1 MTLDAKIPHHEL
13 GMDSASIR
21 ESILDHL
28 EHVRIRDQHSVTELD
43 LFHAVA
49 HAARARM
56 ADRWHHTRQ
65 RQWESGAKRVYYL
78 SMEYLPGRLLR
89 DGLYN
94 LGILEETR
102 AAVSELGHD
111 LDALFEAEE
120 DPALGNGGLGRLAS
134 CFMDSMATLGI
145 PGVGYGIR
153 YDYGIFRQELVNGRQ
168 IEKPDNWLVHGTPW
182 EVPRTSLRFTVRY
195 NGRVEPRTDTQGRTH
210 FEWLDTDDV
219 YAVAHDIPV
228 PGFENGAVN
237 TLRLW
242 KAVPVDEFDLDA
254 FNAGDHDRSVVQRGF
269 AENISRILYPND
281 AGPPGKE
288 LRLRQ
293 EYFFVSASLQDAV
306 QRHMSR
312 FESLDD
318 LPDRAVF
325 QLNDTHPALA
335 VAEMMRILIDEQLM
349 DWGRAWSITKRCF
362 AYTNHT
368 LLPEA
373 LETWPVHLLD
383 RLLPRQLDLIREI
396 DRRLC
401 DEIRRNHPNDDARL
415 KKMAIVEQRPQGEV
429 RMANLSIAGSFSVN
443 GVSALHSQLLRE
455 RMFPEFDAFYPGR
468 FRNKTNGVTP
478 RRWLLECNPG
488 LSALITEVVGSH
500 AWVTDLEK
508 VRALEAHAEDA
519 AFQER
524 WRAIERENKLRLA
537 KHLEALHGFRL
548 DPDSIFDI
556 QIKRIHEYKRQLLNV
571 LHVVKRY
578 QEIKAGQAPK
588 VPRTVIFG
596 GKAASG
602 YVRAK
607 EIIHLINAV
616 ARVVNADPEVRKH
629 LRVFYV
635 PNYRVSMAERL
646 IPAADLSEQISCA
659 GQEASGTGNMKF
671 AMNGALTIGTLDG
684 ANVEIKDAVGAEN
697 IFIFG
702 LTTDEVVETHA
713 EGYRPRAIYE
723 SDESIAAVVDAIAK
737 GAFSP
742 EHPHTF
748 APLMDALL
756 ADGERYVHLA
766 DFRSYLDA
774 QRAVEE
780 TYVDRPNWTRQSIL
794 NSARMGRFSS
804 DETIRD
810 YAKDIWGVPVSRD

>member
-1 MTLDAKIPHHEL
+1 MTLSVTIPHHEL
-13 GMDSASIR
+13 GLDKDAIR

-28 EHVRIRDQHSVTELD
+28 EHVRVRDQHSATDLD
-43 LFHAVA
+43 LLHAVA

-65 RQWESGAKRVYYL
+65 RQHHSGEKRVYYL

-89 DGLYN
+89 DALTN
-94 LGILEETR
+94 LGILEATR
-102 AAVSELGHD
+102 AALDSLGRD
-111 LDALFEAEE
+111 LDRLFDAED

-145 PGVGYGIR
+145 GAVGYGIR
-153 YDYGIFRQELVNGRQ
+153 YEYGIFRQELVDGRQ
-168 IEKPDNWLVHGTPW
+168 REHPDDWLAHGTPW
-182 EVPRTSLRFTVRY
+182 EVARTDLRYTVRY
-195 NGRVEPRTDTQGRTH
+195 NGRVEPRTDATGRTH
-210 FEWLDTDDV
+210 FAWLGTDDV
-219 YAVAHDIPV
+219 YAVACDIPV
-228 PGFENGAVN
+228 PGYQNGVVN

-242 KAVPVDEFDLDA
+242 RAVPVKEFDLDA

-306 QRHMSR
+306 RRHLAR

-318 LPDRAVF
+318 LPDRVVF

-335 VAEMMRILIDEQLM
+335 VAEMMRILIDEQHM
-349 DWGRAWSITKRCF
+349 DWQRAWAITKRCF

-373 LETWPVHLLD
+373 LETWPQHLMD

-396 DRRLC
+396 DRRL
-401 DEIRRNHPNDDARL
+401 RDDLVARYPEDPS
-415 KKMAIVEQRPQGEV
+415 KVDRMAIIEQRPQGHV
-429 RMANLSIAGSFSVN
+429 RMAHLSIVGSFSVN
-443 GVSALHSQLLRE
+443 GVSELHSKLLRE
-455 RMFPEFDAFYPGR
+455 QMFPELSHHYPGR

-478 RRWLLECNPG
+478 RRWIKECNPG
-488 LSALITEVVGSH
+488 LSALLDEAVGGPH
-500 AWVTDLEK
+500 WVTDLPK
-508 VRALEAHAEDA
+508 VSALERLADDA

-524 WRAIERENKLRLA
+524 WRAVNRANKVRLADHLRL
-537 KHLEALHGFRL
+537 HNGIEL
-548 DPDSIFDI
+548 DPDTLFDV

-571 LHVVKRY
+571 LHVIARY
-578 QEIKAGQAPK
+578 QAIKRGEIPE
-588 VPRTVIFG
+588 VPRTVLFG

-602 YVRAK
+602 YERAK
-607 EIIHLINAV
+607 DIIHLIHSV
-616 ARVVNADPEVRKH
+616 AQVVNRDPDTSEH
-629 LRVFYV
+629 LKVHFI
-635 PNYRVSMAERL
+635 PNYRVSLAERL

-684 ANVEIKDAVGAEN
+684 ANVEIREAVGEEN

-702 LTTDEVVETHA
+702 LTVQQVQETLSR
-713 EGYRPRAIYE
+713 GYRPQDLYANDARIR
-723 SDESIAAVVDAIAK
+723 SVIDAIGK
-737 GAFSP
+737 GAFSQDAP
-742 EHPHTF
+742 TRF
-748 APLMDALL
+748 AQVAGALL
-756 ADGERYVHLA
+756 TDGERYVHLA
-766 DFRSYLDA
+766 DFSAYLDA
-774 QRAVEE
+774 QSR
-780 TYVDRPNWTRQSIL
+780 VDALYLDPAAWTKRSIL

-810 YAKDIWGVPVSRD
+810 YATDIWGVPV

>member
-1 MTLDAKIPHHEL
+1 MTLTAKIPHRQL
-13 GMDSASIR
+13 GEDRDSIR

-28 EHVRIRDQHSVTELD
+28 EHTRIRDQFSVEHLD

-49 HAARARM
+49 HAARGRM
-56 ADRWHHTRQ
+56 ADRWHLTRQ
-65 RQWESGAKRVYYL
+65 HQHGSGEKRVYYL

-89 DGLYN
+89 DALYN
-94 LGILEETR
+94 LGILESTR
-102 AAVSELGHD
+102 AAVADLGYD
-111 LDALFEAEE
+111 LDVLFDTEE

-134 CFMDSMATLGI
+134 CFLDSMATLGI
-145 PGVGYGIR
+145 AGLGYGIR
-153 YDYGIFRQELVNGRQ
+153 YDYGIFRQHLIDGRQ
-168 IEKPDNWLVHGTPW
+168 VEAPDAWLAHGTPW
-182 EVPRTSLRFTVRY
+182 EVPRTDLSYTVRY
-195 NGRVEPRTDTQGRTH
+195 NGRVEPRTDATGRTH
-210 FEWLDTDDV
+210 FTWLETDDV
-219 YAVAHDIPV
+219 YAVAYDIPV
-228 PGFENGAVN
+228 PGYQNGVVN

-242 KAVPVDEFDLDA
+242 RAVPVDEFDLDA
-254 FNAGDHDRSVVQRGF
+254 FNAGRHEESVVQRGY

-281 AGPPGKE
+281 HTPRGQE

-306 QRHMSR
+306 RRHFGR
-312 FESLDD
+312 WDSLDD

-335 VAEMMRILIDEQLM
+335 VAEMMRLLIDEHLM
-349 DWGRAWSITKRCF
+349 DWKRAWAITKRCF

-401 DEIRRNHPNDDARL
+401 EDLVRSSPDDGERIER
-415 KKMAIVEQRPQGEV
+415 MAIVERRPQGHV
-429 RMANLSIAGSFSVN
+429 RMAHLSIAGSFSVN
-443 GVSALHSQLLRE
+443 GVSKLHSRLLRE

-478 RRWLLECNPG
+478 RRWILECNPD
-488 LSALITEVVGSH
+488 LSALFTEVLGTSD
-500 AWVTDLEK
+500 WVTDLTAL
-508 VRALEAHAEDA
+508 RAIENHAEDA
-519 AFQER
+519 AFRER
-524 WRAIERENKLRLA
+524 WQQIARRNKAALA
-537 KHLEALHGFRL
+537 AHLEALHGFRM
-548 DPDSIFDI
+548 DPDSLFDI
-556 QIKRIHEYKRQLLNV
+556 QIKRIHEYKRQLLNI
-571 LHVVKRY
+571 LHVVMRY
-578 QEIKAGQAPK
+578 HEIKQGKLPA

-607 EIIHLINAV
+607 EIIHLVNSVAAVINA
-616 ARVVNADPEVRKH
+616 DTEVSPH

-635 PNYRVSMAERL
+635 PNYRVSLAERL

-684 ANVEIKDAVGAEN
+684 ANVEIRDAVGPEN

-702 LTTDEVVETHA
+702 LTAEEVQATLA
-713 EGYRPRAIYE
+713 SGYRPATIYE
-723 SDESIAAVVDAIAK
+723 NEESVRWVLDAI
-737 GAFSP
+737 GRGTFSP
-742 EHPHTF
+742 DEPRRFEAIVHS
-748 APLMDALL
+748 LL
-756 ADGERYVHLA
+756 TDGERYVHLA
-766 DFRSYLDA
+766 DFAPYLAAQRRAEELYLD
-774 QRAVEE
+774 RAE
-780 TYVDRPNWTRQSIL
+780 WTRRSIM
-794 NSARMGRFSS
+794 NSARMGPFSS
-804 DETIRD
+804 DATIRD
-810 YAKDIWGVPVSRD
+810 YARDIWGIPVDQ

>member
-1 MTLDAKIPHHEL
+1 MTLDVKIPHRRL
-13 GMDSASIR
+13 GMDRDSLR
-21 ESILDHL
+21 DSILDHL
-28 EHVRIRDQHSVTELD
+28 EHVRIRDQHSAAELD

-49 HAARARM
+49 AAARARI
-56 ADRWHHTRQ
+56 ADRWHECRQ
-65 RQWESGAKRVYYL
+65 RQWESGNKRVYYL

-89 DGLYN
+89 DSLYN
-94 LGILEETR
+94 LGLLEPMRE
-102 AAVSELGHD
+102 AVASLGYD
-111 LDALFEAEE
+111 LDALFDVEE

-134 CFMDSMATLGI
+134 CFLDSMASLGI
-145 PGVGYGIR
+145 AGTGYGIR
-153 YDYGIFRQELVNGRQ
+153 YDYGIFRQLFVDGRQ
-168 IEKPDNWLVHGTPW
+168 VEAPDAWLAHGTPW
-182 EVPRTSLRFTVRY
+182 EVPRTDLWYTVRY
-195 NGRVEPRTDTQGRTH
+195 NGRVEPRTDPTGRTH

-219 YAVAHDIPV
+219 YAVAHDIPI
-228 PGFENGAVN
+228 PGFQNDVVN

-254 FNAGDHDRSVVQRGF
+254 FNAGRHEQSVVQRGY

-281 AGPPGKE
+281 HTPQGRE

-306 QRHMSR
+306 RRHLSR
-312 FESLDD
+312 WESLDD

-325 QLNDTHPALA
+325 QLNDTHPALS
-335 VAEMMRILIDEQLM
+335 VAEMMRILIDEHLM
-349 DWGRAWSITKRCF
+349 DWKRAWQITKRCF

-401 DEIRRNHPNDDARL
+401 EDLRRGGNDDERVGR
-415 KKMAIVEQRPQGEV
+415 MAIIEQRPQGHV
-429 RMANLSIAGSFSVN
+429 RMAHLSIVGSFSVN
-443 GVSALHSQLLRE
+443 GVSELHSRLLRE
-455 RMFPEFDAFYPGR
+455 RMFPDYDQLYPGR

-478 RRWLLECNPG
+478 RRWVLECNPG
-488 LSALITEVVGSH
+488 LSALFTEVVGGER
-500 AWVTDLEK
+500 WVTDMSALREVEK
-508 VRALEAHAEDA
+508 HADDA
-519 AFQER
+519 SFRER
-524 WRAIERENKLRLA
+524 WRAAARANKVRLVDHFA
-537 KHLEALHGFRL
+537 SLFGVKL
-548 DPDSIFDI
+548 DPDSIVDI

-571 LHVVKRY
+571 LHVIARY
-578 QEIKAGQAPK
+578 QEIKAGRLPP

-602 YVRAK
+602 YARAK
-607 EIIHLINAV
+607 EIIHLIHSV
-616 ARVVNADPEVRKH
+616 AALVNGDPEAREH

-684 ANVEIKDAVGAEN
+684 ANVEIRDAVGPEN

-702 LTTDEVVETHA
+702 LTAEQVLETLSK
-713 EGYRPRAIYE
+713 GYRPSAIYE
-723 SDESIAAVVDAIAK
+723 QSERIRAIVDAIGR

-742 EHPHTF
+742 DEPRRF
-748 APLMDALL
+748 EGIAQSLV

-766 DFRSYLDA
+766 DFEAYLAA
-774 QRAVEE
+774 QRRVEE
-780 TYVDRPNWTRQSIL
+780 LYRDETAWTRASIL

-810 YAKDIWGVPVSRD
+810 YARDIWSVPVQR

>member
-1 MTLDAKIPHHEL
+1 MKFNASIPHRAL
-13 GMDSASIR
+13 GVDRESIR

-28 EHVRIRDQHSVTELD
+28 EHVRVRDQFSIEALD

-49 HAARARM
+49 NMARARM
-56 ADRWHHTRQ
+56 ADRWHRTRQ
-65 RQWESGAKRVYYL
+65 RQWETGEKRVYYL

-89 DGLYN
+89 DSLYN
-94 LGILEETR
+94 LGILDATR
-102 AAVSELGHD
+102 EAVAAFGYD
-111 LDALFEAEE
+111 LEVLFDTEE

-134 CFMDSMATLGI
+134 CFLDSMATLGI
-145 PGVGYGIR
+145 AGLGYGIR
-153 YDYGIFRQELVNGRQ
+153 YDYGIFRQLLIDGRQ
-168 IEKPDNWLVHGTPW
+168 VEAPDTWLAHGTPW
-182 EVPRTSLRFTVRY
+182 EVPRTDLSYTVRY
-195 NGRVEPRTDTQGRTH
+195 NGRVEPHTDATGRTH

-219 YAVAHDIPV
+219 YAVAHDIPI
-228 PGFENGAVN
+228 PGYDNGVVN

-242 KAVPVDEFDLDA
+242 KAVPVEEFDLDA
-254 FNAGDHDRSVVQRGF
+254 FNAGRHEQSVVQRGY

-281 AGPPGKE
+281 HTPQGQE

-306 QRHMSR
+306 RRHFGR
-312 FESLDD
+312 WDSLDD

-335 VAEMMRILIDEQLM
+335 VAEMMRILIDEHLM
-349 DWGRAWSITKRCF
+349 DWKRAWAITKRCF

-373 LETWPVHLLD
+373 LETWPIHLLD

-401 DEIRRNHPNDDARL
+401 DDLGRSSPNDFGRVER
-415 KKMAIVEQRPQGEV
+415 MAIVERRPQGRV
-429 RMANLSIAGSFSVN
+429 RMAHLSIVGSFSVN
-443 GVSALHSQLLRE
+443 GVSKLHSRLLRE
-455 RMFPEFDAFYPGR
+455 RMFPDFDTFYPGR

-488 LSALITEVVGSH
+488 LSALFTEVLGSD
-500 AWVTDLEK
+500 AWVRDLSLLRRIEP
-508 VRALEAHAEDA
+508 HAEDA
-519 AFQER
+519 GFRQR
-524 WRAIERENKLRLA
+524 WREIARKNKVALANHIAELHDFAI
-537 KHLEALHGFRL
+537 

-556 QIKRIHEYKRQLLNV
+556 QIKRVHEYKRQLLNL
-571 LHVVKRY
+571 LHVVARY
-578 QEIKAGQAPK
+578 QEIKAGIIPSA
-588 VPRTVIFG
+588 PRTVIFG

-607 EIIHLINAV
+607 EIIHLINCVAAV
-616 ARVVNADPEVRKH
+616 INADPDAREH

-635 PNYRVSMAERL
+635 PNYRVSLAERL

-684 ANVEIKDAVGAEN
+684 ANVEIRDAVGPEN

-702 LTTDEVVETHA
+702 LTADEVVA
-713 EGYRPRAIYE
+713 KLAQGYRPGEIYQTDDRIK
-723 SDESIAAVVDAIAK
+723 SVLDAIARA
-737 GAFSP
+737 AFSP
-742 EHPHTF
+742 DEPRRF
-748 APLMDALL
+748 EAICQSLVS
-756 ADGERYVHLA
+756 DGEQYVHLA
-766 DFRSYLDA
+766 DFGAYFEAQEQVEALYVQPDEWTKRSIY
-774 QRAVEE
+774 
-780 TYVDRPNWTRQSIL
+780 
-794 NSARMGRFSS
+794 NSARMGPFSS

-810 YAKDIWGVPVSRD
+810 YARDIWGVPLG

>member
-1 MTLDAKIPHHEL
+1 MTLEASIPHRPL
-13 GMDSASIR
+13 GMDVGSIR

-28 EHVRIRDQHSVTELD
+28 EHVRVRDQHTTSDRD
-43 LFHAVA
+43 LFHAISY
-49 HAARARM
+49 AARARL
-56 ADRWHHTRQ
+56 ADRWHRTRQ
-65 RQWESGAKRVYYL
+65 RDWEQGGKRVYYL

-89 DGLYN
+89 DALYN
-94 LGILEETR
+94 LGMLEETR
-102 AAVSELGHD
+102 EAVRSLGSD
-111 LDALFEAEE
+111 LDALLEEEE
-120 DPALGNGGLGRLAS
+120 DPGLGNGGLGRLAS

-145 PGVGYGIR
+145 GAVGYGIR
-153 YDYGIFRQELVNGRQ
+153 YDYGIFRQEIVDGEQ
-168 IEKPDNWLVHGTPW
+168 VEHPDNWLEHGSPW
-182 EVPRTSLRFTVRY
+182 EVPRTDLRMTVRY
-195 NGRVEPRTDTQGRTH
+195 NGRVEPRTDTTGRTH

-228 PGFENGAVN
+228 PGYKNDEVN

-242 KAVPVDEFDLDA
+242 KAVPVKEFDLAA
-254 FNAGDHDRSVVQRGF
+254 FNHGDHDRSVVQRGY

-306 QRHMSR
+306 RRHLGR
-312 FESLDD
+312 HESLDD

-335 VAEMMRILIDEQLM
+335 VAEMMRILMDEHHID
-349 DWGRAWSITKRCF
+349 WSRAWSITKRCF

-373 LETWPVHLLD
+373 LETWPQHLLD
-383 RLLPRQLDLIREI
+383 KLLPRQLDLIREI
-396 DRRLC
+396 DKRLRA
-401 DEIRRNHPNDDARL
+401 DLEAQYPNQPERIA
-415 KKMAIVEQRPQGEV
+415 KMAIIEQRPQGHV
-429 RMANLSIAGSFSVN
+429 RMANLSIVGSFSVN

-455 RMFPEFDAFYPGR
+455 KMFPEFDAYYPNR

-478 RRWLLECNPG
+478 RRWVLECNPG
-488 LSALITEVVGSH
+488 LAGLVTEVVGDDS
-500 AWVTDLEK
+500 WVTQLEK
-508 VRALEAHAEDA
+508 MRALEALADDA
-519 AFQER
+519 GFHER
-524 WRAIERENKLRLA
+524 WNAVKRDNKVSLA
-537 KHLEALHGFRL
+537 NKIQELHGVSL

-571 LHVVKRY
+571 LHVVARY
-578 QEIKAGQAPK
+578 QEIKNGKIPAAP
-588 VPRTVIFG
+588 RSVIFG

-602 YVRAK
+602 YVVAK
-607 EIIHLINAV
+607 QIIHLIHSV
-616 ARVVNADPEVRKH
+616 ASVVNSDPEVRDH

-635 PNYRVSMAERL
+635 PNYRVSWAERL

-684 ANVEIKDAVGAEN
+684 ANVEIREAVGPEN

-702 LTTDEVVETHA
+702 LTVEQVVETLTR
-713 EGYRPRAIYE
+713 GYRPGAIY
-723 SDESIAAVVDAIAK
+723 DEQPSVRAVIDAIAK

-742 EHPHTF
+742 DHPTRF
-748 APLMDALL
+748 EELMRRIVS
-756 ADGERYVHLA
+756 DGERYVHLA
-766 DFRSYLDA
+766 DFGSYLDT
-774 QRAVEE
+774 QRDVEAL
-780 TYVDRPNWTRQSIL
+780 YLDRHQWTKRAIL
-794 NSARMGRFSS
+794 NAARMGRFSS

-810 YAKDIWGVPVSRD
+810 YARDIWGVPVD

>member
-1 MTLDAKIPHHEL
+1 MTLDAKIPHRRL
-13 GMDSASIR
+13 GSDRDSIR

-28 EHVRIRDQHSVTELD
+28 EHVRVRDQHSTEELD

-49 HAARARM
+49 AAARARL
-56 ADRWHHTRQ
+56 ADRWHSTRQ
-65 RQWESGAKRVYYL
+65 RQWESGVKRVYYL

-89 DGLYN
+89 DALYN
-94 LGILEETR
+94 LGILEPTR
-102 AAVSELGHD
+102 QAVADLGYE
-111 LDALFEAEE
+111 LDALFDVEE

-134 CFMDSMATLGI
+134 CFLDSMATLGI
-145 PGVGYGIR
+145 AGTGYGIR
-153 YDYGIFRQELVNGRQ
+153 YDYGIFRQLFADGRQ
-168 IEKPDNWLVHGTPW
+168 LEVPDAWLAHGTPW
-182 EVPRTSLRFTVRY
+182 EVPRTDLSYTVRF
-195 NGRVEPRTDTQGRTH
+195 NGRVEPRTDANGRTH

-228 PGFENGAVN
+228 PGFQNDVVN

-242 KAVPVDEFDLDA
+242 RAVPVEEFDLDA
-254 FNAGDHDRSVVQRGF
+254 FNAGRHEQSVVQRGY

-281 AGPPGKE
+281 HTQEGRE

-306 QRHMSR
+306 RRHLSR
-312 FESLDD
+312 WEGLDD

-335 VAEMMRILIDEQLM
+335 VAEMMRILIDEHLM
-349 DWGRAWSITKRCF
+349 DWKRAWQITKRCF

-373 LETWPVHLLD
+373 LETWPVHMLD

-401 DEIRRNHPNDDARL
+401 EELRRASGDEDRVAR
-415 KKMAIVEQRPQGEV
+415 MAILEQRPQGHV
-429 RMANLSIAGSFSVN
+429 RMAHLSIVGSFSVN
-443 GVSALHSQLLRE
+443 GVSELHSRLLRE
-455 RMFPEFDAFYPGR
+455 RMFPEYDAFYPGR

-478 RRWLLECNPG
+478 RRWVLECNPG
-488 LSALITEVVGSH
+488 LSALFTEVVGSER
-500 AWVTDLEK
+500 WVTDMS
-508 VRALEAHAEDA
+508 ALSEVERHADDA
-519 AFQER
+519 GFRER
-524 WRAIERENKLRLA
+524 WRAVSRENKVRLVE
-537 KHLEALHGFRL
+537 HLGALHGVRI

-556 QIKRIHEYKRQLLNV
+556 QIKRIHEYKRQLLNL
-571 LHVVKRY
+571 LHVVARY
-578 QEIKAGQAPK
+578 QEIKAGKLPPA
-588 VPRTVIFG
+588 PRTVIFG

-607 EIIHLINAV
+607 EIIHLINSV
-616 ARVVNADPEVRKH
+616 AAVVNADPDAREH

-671 AMNGALTIGTLDG
+671 AMNGALTIGTMDG
-684 ANVEIKDAVGAEN
+684 ANVEICEAVGEEN

-702 LTTDEVVETHA
+702 LTTDEVQATLA
-713 EGYRPRAIYE
+713 SGYRPGALYDQ
-723 SDESIAAVVDAIAK
+723 DEQIRAVVDAI
-737 GAFSP
+737 GRGTFSP
-742 EHPHTF
+742 DEPRRF
-748 APLMDALL
+748 EGIAQALVS
-756 ADGERYVHLA
+756 DGERYVHLA
-766 DFRSYLDA
+766 DFEPYVAA
-774 QRAVEE
+774 QRRVEE
-780 TYVDRPNWTRQSIL
+780 LYQDREAWTRRSIL
-794 NSARMGRFSS
+794 NSTRVGRFSS

-810 YAKDIWGVPVSRD
+810 YARDIWGVPVGR

>member
-1 MTLDAKIPHHEL
+1 MTLDATIPHRPL
-13 GMDSASIR
+13 GVDAKSIR

-28 EHVRIRDQHSVTELD
+28 EHVRIRDHHTTLDLD

-56 ADRWHHTRQ
+56 ANDWHLTRQ
-65 RQWESGAKRVYYL
+65 RQWESGKKRVYYL

-89 DGLYN
+89 DSLTN
-94 LGILEETR
+94 LGILDATR
-102 AAVSELGHD
+102 EAVSGLGGD
-111 LDALFEAEE
+111 LDALFEVEE
-120 DPALGNGGLGRLAS
+120 DAALGNGGLGRLAS

-145 PGVGYGIR
+145 GGVGYGIR
-153 YDYGIFRQELVNGRQ
+153 YDYGIFRQLIVDGQQRE
-168 IEKPDNWLVHGTPW
+168 EPDAWLAHGSPW
-182 EVPRTSLRFTVRY
+182 EVPRTDLRMTVRY
-195 NGRVEPRTDTQGRTH
+195 NGRVEARADASGRAR

-219 YAVAHDIPV
+219 YAVAYDIPI
-228 PGFENGAVN
+228 PGYRNGTVN

-242 KAVPVDEFDLDA
+242 RAVPVSEFDLEA
-254 FNAGDHDRSVVQRGF
+254 FNSGDHDRSVVQRGY

-306 QRHMSR
+306 RRHLSR
-312 FESLDD
+312 FDSLDD

-335 VAEMMRILIDEQLM
+335 VAEMMRILIDERLM
-349 DWGRAWSITKRCF
+349 DWDRAWAITKRCF

-373 LETWPVHLLD
+373 LESWPQHLLD
-383 RLLPRQLDLIREI
+383 KLLPRQLDLIREI
-396 DRRLC
+396 DRRLRDDVSRSYP
-401 DEIRRNHPNDDARL
+401 DEPGKVDR
-415 KKMAIVEQRPQGEV
+415 MAIIERRPQGHV
-429 RMANLSIAGSFSVN
+429 QMAHLSIVGSFSVN
-443 GVSALHSQLLRE
+443 GVSKLHSQLLRE
-455 RMFPEFDAFYPGR
+455 QMFPDFDAFYPGR

-478 RRWLLECNPG
+478 RRWVLECNPG
-488 LSALITEVVGSH
+488 LARLATEVVGDDS
-500 AWVTDLEK
+500 WVTKLSNLS
-508 VRALEAHAEDA
+508 ALEERATDGD
-519 AFQER
+519 FQER
-524 WRAIERENKLRLA
+524 WRAIKRENKISLA
-537 KHLEALHGFRL
+537 AHLEGLHGIRL
-548 DPDSIFDI
+548 DPDSIFDV
-556 QIKRIHEYKRQLLNV
+556 QIKRIHEYKRQLLNL
-571 LHVVKRY
+571 LHVVARY
-578 QEIKAGQAPK
+578 QEIKAGEIPAAP
-588 VPRTVIFG
+588 RSVIFG

-602 YVRAK
+602 YHRAK
-607 EIIHLINAV
+607 EIIHLIHSV
-616 ARVVNADPEVRKH
+616 ADVINADPDVRDH

-684 ANVEIKDAVGAEN
+684 ANVEIHEAVGADN

-702 LTTDEVVETHA
+702 LTVDEVRETHEA
-713 EGYRPRAIYE
+713 GYRPRAIYE
-723 SDESIAAVVDAIAK
+723 SDAKVRAVVDAIRD
-737 GAFSP
+737 GEFSP
-742 EHPHTF
+742 EHPHLF
-748 APLMDALL
+748 AGLMDALL

-766 DFRSYLDA
+766 DFAAYLEA
-774 QRAVEE
+774 QKAVEAC
-780 TYVDRPNWTRQSIL
+780 YVDREEWTRQSIL
-794 NSARMGRFSS
+794 NSARMGSFSS

-810 YAKDIWGVPVSRD
+810 YAREIWGVPVE

>member
-1 MTLDAKIPHHEL
+1 MTLDAKIPHRRL
-13 GMDSASIR
+13 GSDRDSIR

-28 EHVRIRDQHSVTELD
+28 EHVRVRDQHSTEELD

-49 HAARARM
+49 AAARARM
-56 ADRWHHTRQ
+56 ADRWHATRQ
-65 RQWESGAKRVYYL
+65 RQWESGVKRVYYL

-89 DGLYN
+89 DALYN
-94 LGILEETR
+94 LGILEPTR
-102 AAVSELGHD
+102 QAVADLGYD
-111 LDALFEAEE
+111 LDALFDVEE

-134 CFMDSMATLGI
+134 CFLDSMATLGI
-145 PGVGYGIR
+145 AGTGYGIR
-153 YDYGIFRQELVNGRQ
+153 YDYGIFRQLFADGRQ
-168 IEKPDNWLVHGTPW
+168 IEVPDAWLAHGTPW
-182 EVPRTSLRFTVRY
+182 EVPRTDLSYTVRY
-195 NGRVEPRTDTQGRTH
+195 NGRVEPRTDATGRTH

-228 PGFENGAVN
+228 PGFQNDVVN

-242 KAVPVDEFDLDA
+242 RAVPVEEFDLDA
-254 FNAGDHDRSVVQRGF
+254 FNAGRHEQSVVQRGY

-281 AGPPGKE
+281 HTQEGRE

-306 QRHMSR
+306 RRHLSR
-312 FESLDD
+312 WEGLDD

-335 VAEMMRILIDEQLM
+335 VAEMMRILIDEHLM
-349 DWGRAWSITKRCF
+349 DWKRAWQITKRCF

-373 LETWPVHLLD
+373 LETWPVHMLD

-401 DEIRRNHPNDDARL
+401 EELRRASGDEDRVAR
-415 KKMAIVEQRPQGEV
+415 MAILEQRPQGHV
-429 RMANLSIAGSFSVN
+429 RMAHLSIVGSFSVN
-443 GVSALHSQLLRE
+443 GVSELHSRLLRE
-455 RMFPEFDAFYPGR
+455 RMFPDYDAFYPGR

-478 RRWLLECNPG
+478 RRWVLECNPG
-488 LSALITEVVGSH
+488 LSALFTEVVGSER
-500 AWVTDLEK
+500 WVTDMSALSEVEK
-508 VRALEAHAEDA
+508 HADDA
-519 AFQER
+519 GFCER
-524 WRAIERENKLRLA
+524 WRAVHRENKVRLA
-537 KHLEALHGFRL
+537 EHLEALHGVHI

-556 QIKRIHEYKRQLLNV
+556 QIKRIHEYKRQLLNL
-571 LHVVKRY
+571 LHVVARY
-578 QEIKAGQAPK
+578 QEIKAGKLPP

-602 YVRAK
+602 YARAK
-607 EIIHLINAV
+607 EIIHLVNSV
-616 ARVVNADPEVRKH
+616 AAVVNADPDAREH

-671 AMNGALTIGTLDG
+671 AMNGALTIGTMDG
-684 ANVEIKDAVGAEN
+684 ANVEICEAVGEEN

-702 LTTDEVVETHA
+702 LTTEEVQATLA
-713 EGYRPRAIYE
+713 NGYRPGALYDQ
-723 SDESIAAVVDAIAK
+723 DEQIRAVVDAIGR

-742 EHPHTF
+742 DEPRRF
-748 APLMDALL
+748 EGIAQALVS
-756 ADGERYVHLA
+756 DGERYVHLA
-766 DFRSYLDA
+766 DFEPYVAA
-774 QRAVEE
+774 QRRVEE
-780 TYVDRPNWTRQSIL
+780 LYRDRDAWTRRSIL
-794 NSARMGRFSS
+794 NGARVGRFSS

-810 YAKDIWGVPVSRD
+810 YARDIWGVPVGR

>member
-1 MTLDAKIPHHEL
+1 MSLHVGIPHREL
-13 GMDSASIR
+13 GMDRDAIRDSIV
-21 ESILDHL
+21 DHL
-28 EHVRIRDQHSVTELD
+28 EHVRVRDQHSATDLD

-56 ADRWHHTRQ
+56 ADRWHRTRQ
-65 RQWESGAKRVYYL
+65 RQHLSGGKRVYYL

-89 DGLYN
+89 DSLTN

-102 AAVSELGHD
+102 AAVDALGAD
-111 LDALFEAEE
+111 LDRLFETE
-120 DPALGNGGLGRLAS
+120 DDAALGNGGLGRLAS

-145 PGVGYGIR
+145 GAVGYGIR
-153 YDYGIFRQELVNGRQ
+153 YDYGIFRQELVDGQQ
-168 IEKPDNWLVHGTPW
+168 IEQPDNWLAHGTPW
-182 EVPRTSLRFTVRY
+182 EVPRTDLRFTVRY
-195 NGRVEPRTDTQGRTH
+195 NGRVEPRTDATGRTH
-210 FEWLDTDDV
+210 FAWLDTDDV
-219 YAVAHDIPV
+219 YAIAHDIPV
-228 PGFENGAVN
+228 PGYQNGVVN

-242 KAVPVDEFDLDA
+242 HAVPTHEFDLDA
-254 FNAGDHDRSVVQRGF
+254 FNAGDHDRSVVQRGY

-306 QRHMSR
+306 RRHLAR
-312 FESLDD
+312 FETLDD

-325 QLNDTHPALA
+325 QLNDTHPALS
-335 VAEMMRILIDEQLM
+335 VAEMMRILIDEQQM
-349 DWGRAWSITKRCF
+349 DWTRAWAITKRCF

-373 LETWPVHLLD
+373 LETWPQHLLD

-396 DRRLC
+396 DRRL
-401 DEIRRNHPNDDARL
+401 RRDLEGRYPDDAERVER
-415 KKMAIVEQRPQGEV
+415 MAIVEQRPQGHV
-429 RMANLSIAGSFSVN
+429 RMANLSIVGSFSVN
-443 GVSALHSQLLRE
+443 GVSALHSKLLRE
-455 RMFPEFDAFYPGR
+455 QMFPDLSSYYPGK

-478 RRWLLECNPG
+478 RRWIKECNPG
-488 LSALITEVVGSH
+488 LAALIDEAVGDGG
-500 AWVTDLEK
+500 WVTDLPR
-508 VRALEAHAEDA
+508 VSALEGLASDPS
-519 AFQER
+519 FQER
-524 WRAIERENKLRLA
+524 WRAVARERKASLA
-537 KHLEALHGFRL
+537 EHLHGLHGIRL
-548 DPDSIFDI
+548 DPDTLFDI
-556 QIKRIHEYKRQLLNV
+556 QIKRIHEYKRQLLNL
-571 LHVVKRY
+571 LHIVYRY
-578 QEIKAGQAPK
+578 QAIKRGELPA

-602 YVRAK
+602 YARAK
-607 EIIHLINAV
+607 EIVHLINAV
-616 ARVVNADPEVRKH
+616 ADVVNADPDTNEH
-629 LRVFYV
+629 LRVFFV
-635 PNYRVSMAERL
+635 PNYRVSLAERL

-684 ANVEIKDAVGAEN
+684 ANVEIRDAVGDDN

-702 LTTDEVVETHA
+702 LTVEEVQRVHR

-723 SDESIAAVVDAIAK
+723 ANPRIRAVVDAVAK

-742 EHPHTF
+742 DLPTRF
-748 APLMDALL
+748 APVMDALL

-766 DFRSYLDA
+766 DFDAYVAA
-774 QRAVEE
+774 QRAADEVYLDTPE
-780 TYVDRPNWTRQSIL
+780 WTRRSIL
-794 NSARMGRFSS
+794 NAARMGRFSS

-810 YAKDIWGVPVSRD
+810 YATDIWGVPAEG